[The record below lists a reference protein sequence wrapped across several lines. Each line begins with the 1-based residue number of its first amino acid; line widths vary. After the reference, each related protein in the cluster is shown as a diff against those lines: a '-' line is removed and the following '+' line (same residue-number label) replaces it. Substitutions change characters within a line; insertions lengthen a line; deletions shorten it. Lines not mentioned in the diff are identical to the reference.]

1 MKQFIIIFEFAN
13 TADPKIIPFKDMIR
27 TYQKFAF
34 VTNNTCIVWTESTA
48 VLIRDYLKT
57 GIGLSDKLFVADIS
71 APAAWTNSVN
81 KQVSEY
87 IIKNLK
93 DI

>member
-13 TADPKIIPFKDMIR
+13 ANDVKIDPFKDMIR
-27 TYQKFAF
+27 SYQKFAF
-34 VTNNTCIVWTESTA
+34 ITNNTCIIWTESTA
-48 VLIRDYLKT
+48 VIIRDFLKA
-57 GIGLSDKLFVADIS
+57 GIGQSDKLFVADIS
-71 APAAWTNSVN
+71 APAAWTNSVS

-87 IIKNLK
+87 IIRNLK